1 MKFRKILKR
10 ITSTV
15 LATAIGISTVTNT
28 LASAEAANPNPTH
41 EATNI
46 TFSYT
51 DGYIK
56 YNAHA
61 GYPFPNG
68 TDDEKLWIIK
78 LNNQTYGNLC
88 IHPATS
94 INSYTDDYYAYQVTS
109 TGDANSNYWTN
120 LSAGQ
125 KYTIGLLMH
134 YGYPNGTENMSSSQG
149 ATSGAAMDATQMLI
163 WEAVCNTRVLPND
176 YRDRDDYSSYSH
188 MQYHYTGGTAD
199 YQYTSLGSLYYKLG
213 ADHNVDATATAN
225 TKAYY
230 TYLINK
236 IVHHKDKPSMMYE
249 KDFLAQANPTTLKYN
264 KSTKRYEAKIT
275 VNRELF
281 DDYGART
288 ALGNLGINVVQQGDT
303 AANGNATFLLY
314 SNVYFS
320 GTKVT
325 AEMIKQSTKA
335 HTNRTPYGTGLQVWA
350 KKVTSKTNPSDVV
363 SVQQTVTGSSADPA
377 SAYMAVNAELGKGDL
392 TVDKK
397 TYDPTKKVDATIDAE
412 VKAAARFVVA
422 EEGKSS
428 PYYVYA
434 TKQRDGLYKY
444 VNSDRY
450 SDTAA
455 PEARATVM
463 VLDADGKLT
472 LTDVPFGKTF
482 RVIET
487 KTGEHYQINMS
498 DIASRSVSFTLSE
511 LNPSQTKNMGNYE
524 EYEGRIEIVKTDDLG
539 NIISNVEFDIT
550 NTDTKETVSVKTDA
564 NGKAVATNLPLGTYT
579 VKETSVL
586 SPYVVNNE
594 EQTVVLDGSGYN
606 RTVRYEQKT
615 VQVKNKVQRA
625 TLNIVKVDGS
635 TNQPIKNNPATFD
648 IEVAEDYVVGDKT
661 VLTKGTDIGTFKTDN
676 NGELTVE
683 NIYVNAKYTITETIP
698 PQNYVKVAPITVTAA
713 WDKTVEHVT
722 KEQPIGNDWQS
733 GSINVFKYVK
743 KAGTNRPLANAVF
756 ELKAAEDV
764 LNPDGTVKYA
774 KNEVIQKGVKT
785 DKDGKATFTRVPVGF
800 EYTVRETAAPA
811 GYQNKHPQTTFKL
824 EWNKDVE
831 FVETD
836 PVSVE
841 NKPISLYVSK
851 RVLAESDDTKH
862 INGTELKGAEMY
874 IYNEDGSEFTHWT
887 SDGSEHLVEEIPAG
901 KYKLVEITQ
910 PDGFIVAT
918 SIDFEIDDKNVVS
931 VTDATVESKDD
942 IPVIV
947 MFDAVTHVDITK
959 QDATTGKE
967 LAGAKLTLYDD
978 KNNKV
983 DEWTSTKKAHTI
995 YGLIVGKTYRL
1006 HESLQPLG
1014 YRKASDVTFTVEGRL
1029 ENGKAKVQKVVM
1041 KDEVQVG
1048 GLEIYKKTP
1057 EQKNIANI
1065 EFRLKGTSTL
1075 GIEVDETARTDANGV
1090 AKFENIPVGKF
1101 TLTENGKT
1109 VNTEVYIVADPQ
1121 NVEIKDD
1128 EIAKI
1133 NIDNIEKE
1141 GTIQVQK
1148 RTEGNLNIEGIEFT
1162 LAGTSDS
1169 GREIEIK
1176 GKTDKDGLC
1185 TFKNIPIGTY
1195 TITETDGTHFA
1206 YLVAEPKSVTVLYA
1220 QQTDVEVFNKEKEGT
1235 VQITKRTEGNYN
1247 VEGIKFILTGKSDSG
1262 RDIKVEAVTDKDG
1275 VAKFNVPCGVYTI
1288 TEDAASVPTAYMV
1301 CEPKTDVKVEY
1312 TKQTDVEFFNAEK
1325 EGTIKLTKRT
1335 ANGTNAVSGIK
1346 FILTGKSDSG
1356 RDIRVEAVTDKDGL
1370 CTFTVPVGTYTIT
1383 EDGATVPTGYLAAD
1397 PQQVVVEY
1405 AKTSNVTFVNENT
1418 PSTPP
1423 QTGFSGNSTTIM
1435 LLLVAVAAVG
1445 CGAIFT
1451 RRKEDNE

>member
-1 MKFRKILKR
+1 MKLKKIIKR
-10 ITSTV
+10 ITSTI
-15 LATAIGISTVTNT
+15 LATAIGVSTVTNT

-46 TFSYT
+46 NFSYT

-56 YNAHA
+56 YDAHA

-68 TDDEKLWIIK
+68 TNDEKLWIIK
-78 LNNQTYGNLC
+78 PNNQTYGNLC

-109 TGDANSNYWTN
+109 TGDANSSYWRS
-120 LSAGQ
+120 LSAAQ
-125 KYTIGLLMH
+125 QYTIGLLMH
-134 YGYPNGTENMSSSQG
+134 YGYPNGIEPMNSSQG
-149 ATSGAAMDATQMLI
+149 ATSGAAMDATQMLV
-163 WEAVCNTRVLPND
+163 WEAVRNTRVLPND
-176 YRDRDDYSSYSH
+176 YATRDDYSGYSH
-188 MQYHYTGGTAD
+188 MQYHYTNGKAD

-213 ADHNVDATATAN
+213 AGNVVDVAATAS

-230 TYLINK
+230 SFLVNK
-236 IVHHKDKPSMMYE
+236 IVHHKDKPSRTYDTPF
-249 KDFLAQANPTTLKYN
+249 KAQANPTTLIYN
-264 KSTKRYEAKIT
+264 KTTNRYEAKIT

-281 DDYGART
+281 DDFGART
-288 ALGNLGINVVQQGDT
+288 ALGNIGINVVQQGET

-335 HTNRTPYGTGLQVWA
+335 HANRTPYGTGLQIWA
-350 KKVTSKTNPSDVV
+350 QKLTNKTNSNDTV
-363 SVQQTVTGSSADPA
+363 SIQQTVTGSKADPV
-377 SAYMAVNAELGKGDL
+377 SAFMAVNAQEVKGDI

-397 TYDPTKKVDATIDAE
+397 TYDPTKKVDTTIDAE
-412 VKAAARFVVA
+412 VKAAARFVVM
-422 EEGKSS
+422 EEGKAS
-428 PYYVYA
+428 PNYVLA
-434 TKQRDGLYKY
+434 TKQADGLYTY
-444 VNSDRY
+444 VSSDRY
-450 SDTAA
+450 SNTSETQAA
-455 PEARATVM
+455 TTM
-463 VLDADGKLT
+463 KLDANGKLKVT
-472 LTDVPFGKTF
+472 NLPLGKTF
-482 RVIET
+482 RVIEYQ
-487 KTGEHYQINMS
+487 TGEHYKIDMN
-498 DIASRSVSFTLSE
+498 DVASRSVSFTLSE
-511 LNPSQTKNMGNYE
+511 QNNSQTKNIGNYE
-524 EYEGRIEIVKTDDLG
+524 EYEGRIAIEKTDDLG
-539 NIISNVEFDIT
+539 NVIPNVEFNIT
-550 NTDTKETVSVKTDA
+550 NTSTKATVTVKTDA
-564 NGKAVATNLPLGTYT
+564 NGKATASHLPLGTYT
-579 VKETSVL
+579 VKETSVI
-586 SPYVVNNE
+586 SPYVVNSK
-594 EQTVVLDGSGYN
+594 EQTVVLDGSSYN
-606 RTVRYEQKT
+606 RTLHYEQKT
-615 VQVKNKVQRA
+615 VQVENKVQRA
-625 TLNIVKVDGS
+625 TLNIVKVDDS
-635 TNQPIKNNPATFD
+635 TNQPIKNNPATFS
-648 IEVAEDYVVGDKT
+648 IKVAEDYIVGNKT

-676 NGELTVE
+676 NGVLEVE
-683 NIYVNAKYTITETIP
+683 NIYVNAKYTVTETIP
-698 PQNYVKVAPITVTAA
+698 PQNYKKVAPITVTAA

-774 KNEVIQKGVKT
+774 KGKVIQSNVKT
-785 DKDGKATFTRVPVGF
+785 DAEGKASFTRVPVGF
-800 EYTVRETAAPA
+800 EYTVRETAAPT
-811 GYQNKHPQTTFKL
+811 GYQNKHPQTKFKL

-836 PVSVE
+836 PVSIE
-841 NKPISLYVSK
+841 NKPINLYISK
-851 RVLAESDDTKH
+851 RILAESDDTKH
-862 INGTELKGAEMY
+862 INGTELKGAKMT
-874 IYNEDGSEFTHWT
+874 IIAEDGTTFASWT
-887 SDGSEHLVEEIPAG
+887 SDGSEHLVEQIPAG

-918 SIDFEIDDKNVVS
+918 SIEFEIDDQNAVT

-942 IPVIV
+942 LPVIV
-947 MFDAVTHVDITK
+947 MFDAVTHVDISK
-959 QDATTGKE
+959 QDATTGSE

-983 DEWTSTKKAHTI
+983 DEWTSTTKPHTI
-995 YGLIVGKTYRL
+995 YGLVVGKTYRL
-1006 HESLQPLG
+1006 HEDLQPLG
-1014 YRKASDVTFTVEGRL
+1014 YRKASDVKFTVEGRL

-1169 GREIEIK
+1169 GRDIEIK

-1185 TFKNIPIGTY
+1185 TFKNIPVGTY
-1195 TITETDGTHFA
+1195 TITESDGTHFA
-1206 YLVAEPKSVTVLYA
+1206 YLVAEPQKVTVLYA
-1220 QQTDVEVFNKEKEGT
+1220 QQTDVEFFNKEKEGT
-1235 VQITKRTEGNYN
+1235 IQVQKRTEGNLN
-1247 VEGIKFILTGKSDSG
+1247 IEGIKFILTGKSDSG
-1262 RDIKVEAVTDKDG
+1262 REIKVEATTDKDG
-1275 VAKFNVPCGVYTI
+1275 VAKFSVPCGVYTI
-1288 TEDAASVPTAYMV
+1288 TEDAESVPFAYMV
-1301 CEPKTDVKVEY
+1301 AEPKSDVKVVY
-1312 TKQTDVEFFNAEK
+1312 AQQTDVEFFNELK
-1325 EGTIKLTKRT
+1325 KGSIKVQKKTKDMTNIEGITFTL
-1335 ANGTNAVSGIK
+1335 S
-1346 FILTGKSDSG
+1346 GKSDAG
-1356 RDIRVEAVTDKDGL
+1356 TDVNITGKTDANGVVEFKDI
-1370 CTFTVPVGTYTIT
+1370 PIGTYKIT
-1383 EDGATVPTGYLAAD
+1383 ESDV
-1397 PQQVVVEY
+1397 
-1405 AKTSNVTFVNENT
+1405 
-1418 PSTPP
+1418 
-1423 QTGFSGNSTTIM
+1423 
-1435 LLLVAVAAVG
+1435 
-1445 CGAIFT
+1445 
-1451 RRKEDNE
+1451 